1 MTMLHNFIVCLARD
15 WELMVVAPNKNLKG
29 TVTAGCDVE
38 IMKDPLKERIEGGR
52 ARFPGVL

>member
-1 MTMLHNFIVCLARD
+1 
-15 WELMVVAPNKNLKG
+15 MVVAPNKNLKG